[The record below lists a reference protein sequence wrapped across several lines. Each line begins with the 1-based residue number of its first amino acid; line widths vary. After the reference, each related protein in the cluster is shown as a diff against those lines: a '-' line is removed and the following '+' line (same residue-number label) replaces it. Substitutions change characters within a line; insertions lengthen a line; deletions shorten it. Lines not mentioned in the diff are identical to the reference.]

1 MMFGSTLTRGL
12 GMIKGFILTLGLGT
26 PITPPGPDTPIY
38 TTRIKIIGTAARRM
52 SIDGTAGTRLNVR
65 GTSGQR
71 IGLEGTS
78 P

>member
-1 MMFGSTLTRGL
+1 MAGSILTRGL
-12 GMIKGFILTLGLGT
+12 GRALGFILTLGLGK
-26 PITPPGPDTPIY
+26 PPTPPGPDTPIY
-38 TTRIKIIGTAARRM
+38 TTRIKIIGTSARRL
-52 SIDGTAGTRLNVR
+52 SVDGTAGTRLNVR